1 MHAQVSINRHL
12 IRLSIRRAIFSQSL
26 SMELIIWIHL
36 VVRHGYLSTFEA
48 IVQARVGSEPPGC
61 CSHGVEFLS
70 LQQVA

>member
-26 SMELIIWIHL
+26 SMELVIWIHL

-48 IVQARVGSEPPGC
+48 IVQAVGVSC
-61 CSHGVEFLS
+61 LMR
-70 LQQVA
+70 